1 MNGRATKTK
10 EDPDPEILGDL
21 PLLRAS
27 HFTAQGYWPESYR
40 FGSSTIA
47 TSNLEQLQRD
57 LYKQE
62 NSVDEVVLTS
72 RVVVLTSRHYGKPFR
87 GHKLPYHP
95 DILPNW
101 EAFCNVTVHKPH
113 IDDSDCQERPRK
125 RTALEERVDGEEGI
139 INRTNFSSFRIYNV
153 VLPPSPFFKHH
164 LLPLLNSNANLKSLE
179 LRDCNLGDS
188 GVYCIAEFLKKNKS
202 LATLDLSGNTIEDV
216 DAAKSLGKAVKNH
229 SELSFVNLSKCDLV
243 RRGTHTWR
251 GGVLQ
256 RIVHTDV
263 LAAIIDG
270 CKGLKSL
277 VLDKNG
283 MQVGDDGAISHVA
296 DLIRN
301 NTSLTILS
309 LEANEIGDTNAMI
322 LYKAMKSS
330 KLRQLCLSETKIKI
344 PFLVRS
350 KKATKYL
357 THLDLSGYDSSSGF
371 AAGIYRFL
379 NAIKA
384 EGGKLI
390 ASYLKRNPPLIDL
403 SLMGNRINSSAGI
416 LIAKSLKKNS
426 NLQYLNLKKN
436 VLTDTCIPAFAKAL
450 KRNSTLQTL
459 DISYNNGIKAI
470 VGRKKLRWS
479 IICDPTSLKTVV
491 DSNHTF
497 NLVMNFGNYKN
508 SITFDEELR
517 NINSPKI
524 SEAKKIHYKV
534 MLALF
539 GMNTELFCPH
549 TFDELPL
556 ELMPRLLDIAQK
568 EIGYNGFGLE
578 ELQVVEKKRKRGEV
592 DPFLNRVFQLIKG
605 WNMPLLFNVSLY
617 GQRVDTTFL
626 LFFFLT

>member
-1 MNGRATKTK
+1 MNGWATKTK
-10 EDPDPEILGDL
+10 DDPDPEMLGDL

-27 HFTAQGYWPESYR
+27 HFTAQGYRPESYRFGSSNR

-72 RVVVLTSRHYGKPFR
+72 RDYYNGKPFR
-87 GHKLPYHP
+87 GHKFPYHP

-101 EAFCNVTVHKPH
+101 EAFCV
-113 IDDSDCQERPRK
+113 DDSDCQERPRK
-125 RTALEERVDGEEGI
+125 RAAIEERVDGEEGI

-202 LATLDLSGNTIEDV
+202 LATLDLSGNTIEGV
-216 DAAKSLGKAVKNH
+216 DAAKSLGKAIKNH

-330 KLRQLCLSETKIKI
+330 KLRQLCLS
-344 PFLVRS
+344 S
-350 KKATKYL
+350 
-357 THLDLSGYDSSSGF
+357 
-371 AAGIYRFL
+371 
-379 NAIKA
+379 
-384 EGGKLI
+384 
-390 ASYLKRNPPLIDL
+390 
-403 SLMGNRINSSAGI
+403 
-416 LIAKSLKKNS
+416 
-426 NLQYLNLKKN
+426 
-436 VLTDTCIPAFAKAL
+436 
-450 KRNSTLQTL
+450 
-459 DISYNNGIKAI
+459 
-470 VGRKKLRWS
+470 
-479 IICDPTSLKTVV
+479 
-491 DSNHTF
+491 
-497 NLVMNFGNYKN
+497 
-508 SITFDEELR
+508 
-517 NINSPKI
+517 
-524 SEAKKIHYKV
+524 
-534 MLALF
+534 
-539 GMNTELFCPH
+539 
-549 TFDELPL
+549 
-556 ELMPRLLDIAQK
+556 
-568 EIGYNGFGLE
+568 
-578 ELQVVEKKRKRGEV
+578 
-592 DPFLNRVFQLIKG
+592 
-605 WNMPLLFNVSLY
+605 
-617 GQRVDTTFL
+617 
-626 LFFFLT
+626 